1 MKKIEKSILVGLIFS
16 IFISSL
22 LPFCDKCG
30 RLKKNIIRLHVIA
43 NSNSEQDQA
52 LKLKIKDNISCAIY
66 KLLKNAKTKV
76 VAKQIVYKNLNYIS
90 QLSKQEILNNGYNYD
105 VNVTLTKSY
114 FPTRKYDSFI
124 LPAGVYDSLKV
135 IVGKGEGKNW
145 WCVAFPPM
153 CSPMY
158 SNKQHVQAIL
168 GKNELEVIEGPYE
181 YKFAIIEFLSN
192 IKENIEKCIK
202 K

>member
-22 LPFCDKCG
+22 LPFCNKCG
-30 RLKKNIIRLHVIA
+30 TIKKNIIRLHVIA
-43 NSNSEQDQA
+43 NSNSQQDQS
-52 LKLKIKDNISCAIY
+52 LKLKIKDNISFEIY
-66 KLLKNAKTKV
+66 KLLRNAKTKATAEHV
-76 VAKQIVYKNLNYIS
+76 VRKNLNYIAK
-90 QLSKQEILNNGYNYD
+90 LSKQEIINNGYNYN
-105 VNVTLTKSY
+105 VNVTLAKSY
-114 FPTRKYDSFI
+114 FPTRRYDSFI

-135 IVGKGEGKNW
+135 IVGKGEGSNW

-158 SNKQHVQAIL
+158 SSKKDVQAIL

-181 YKFAIIEFLSN
+181 YKFAIVEFLSV
-192 IKENIEKCIK
+192 IKENIIK
-202 K
+202 YIEY